1 MISQLVWHLMKYMFV
16 FKIWLY
22 LALVSITLC
31 MNVFFSLICHLLKE
45 KVKNNNCLLRVNIG
59 FVMYSIL
66 SLSILICKGKR
77 LFSSFLY
84 SLVVS
89 LIILRKTIFFDEIT
103 VMGFWCCSTRVWVLL
118 WNPTI
123 CFDMDWTQMTILH
136 LEISI
141 VLIYGLLDSF
151 LYWKMGTIS
160 NPRACKQ
167 FTLSGFDIVPIFQ

>member
-1 MISQLVWHLMKYMFV
+1 MFV

-103 VMGFWCCSTRVWVLL
+103 VMGFWCCSTRV
-118 WNPTI
+118 
-123 CFDMDWTQMTILH
+123 
-136 LEISI
+136 
-141 VLIYGLLDSF
+141 
-151 LYWKMGTIS
+151 
-160 NPRACKQ
+160 
-167 FTLSGFDIVPIFQ
+167 